1 MKIKLPKKIS
11 HIKAKK
17 FIEQIFK
24 LKFKNYKSYI
34 NTLTKID
41 YQDLYNLFYVVTQNK
56 RIKVI
61 EFGSGIS
68 TFIFSEA
75 IEINKKNFEKRL
87 KFKKNLTLHLDK
99 KKNLLFKIDN
109 FFSVESFENS
119 QKYFNLQKKLLL
131 KNNIKNVNLYKKK
144 CKKTFFDEVVVFKY
158 DKKKILNSDFIY
170 IDGPGIHELPNFNYL
185 YSINPVHIDLLEIEF
200 NLNPGTIVMID
211 GLPATERF
219 FKKKLLRNWKY
230 YYLDGGKQTVMILDE
245 KSYGPINNAQLKYY
259 ES

>member
-1 MKIKLPKKIS
+1 M
-11 HIKAKK
+11 
-17 FIEQIFK
+17 
-24 LKFKNYKSYI
+24 
-34 NTLTKID
+34 
-41 YQDLYNLFYVVTQNK
+41 
-56 RIKVI
+56 
-61 EFGSGIS
+61 
-68 TFIFSEA
+68 
-75 IEINKKNFEKRL
+75 
-87 KFKKNLTLHLDK
+87 
-99 KKNLLFKIDN
+99 
-109 FFSVESFENS
+109 
-119 QKYFNLQKKLLL
+119 L